1 MFSRLP
7 REPWTEKR
15 TDLSLWP
22 GRDML
27 GEAVEEVRHAGRR
40 RNKAFWDGMRAVL
53 VEWFSTNN

>member
-1 MFSRLP
+1 
-7 REPWTEKR
+7 
-15 TDLSLWP
+15 
-22 GRDML
+22 ML